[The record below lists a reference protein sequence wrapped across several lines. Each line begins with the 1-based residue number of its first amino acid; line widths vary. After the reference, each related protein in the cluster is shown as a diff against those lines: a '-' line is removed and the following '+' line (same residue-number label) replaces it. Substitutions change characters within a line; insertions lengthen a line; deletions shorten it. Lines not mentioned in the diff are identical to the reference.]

1 MPTLLEREGEP
12 SGKPRTGRGSALDLL
27 PDSFDRE
34 AANGTA

>member
-12 SGKPRTGRGSALDLL
+12 SGKPRTGRGSALDLCRY
-27 PDSFDRE
+27 SFDRE

>member
-12 SGKPRTGRGSALDLL
+12 SGKPCAGRGSALDLI

-34 AANGTA
+34 DANGTT

>member
-12 SGKPRTGRGSALDLL
+12 SGKLRAGRGSALDLI